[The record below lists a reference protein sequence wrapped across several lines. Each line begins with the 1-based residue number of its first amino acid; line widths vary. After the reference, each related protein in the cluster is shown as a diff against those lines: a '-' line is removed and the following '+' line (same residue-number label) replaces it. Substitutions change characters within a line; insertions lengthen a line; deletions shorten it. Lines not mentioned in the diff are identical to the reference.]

1 MTQIN
6 EKSKLIVVTRQDL
19 IPGSQSCQATHAAIA
34 FIFEHPEI
42 AHEWY
47 NISKYLVQ
55 LSVNNQEELLEL
67 AEKLSW
73 KGILFSEFR
82 EPDLD
87 NELTAIAL
95 EPSEKARRVVSS
107 LPLLLSEYNKEERKE
122 ELCTE

>member
-1 MTQIN
+1 MKAHWQIN
-6 EKSKLIVVTRQDL
+6 EKSKLIVVTRKDL
-19 IPGSQSCQATHAAIA
+19 IPGSQAVQATHAAIE

-42 AHEWY
+42 AHDWY
-47 NISKYLVQ
+47 KISKYIVQ

-67 AEKLSW
+67 SDKLSW

-107 LPLLLSEYNKEERKE
+107 MPLMLKEYEKE
-122 ELCTE
+122 LV